1 MKTGIIGGL
10 LGSILTILVVW
21 GLGYLPKKRDW
32 SLTERQRSSIKGDI
46 TWFAR
51 IDGYADLA
59 YQDANLVAA
68 LTKPD
73 TVSLFRV
80 DAEVDGKVA
89 DYGLNSEKKLSPDE
103 VGFYSWIVTSPTSMS
118 GISACVFEPGFA
130 ISFERK
136 GRSYYALVCYS
147 CMDIIFFDE
156 QGEQVSGWG
165 MTYESAFALLHKFQA
180 AFPDDPDVQS
190 IKF

>member
-1 MKTGIIGGL
+1 MG
-10 LGSILTILVVW
+10 
-21 GLGYLPKKRDW
+21 
-32 SLTERQRSSIKGDI
+32 
-46 TWFAR
+46 
-51 IDGYADLA
+51 
-59 YQDANLVAA
+59 
-68 LTKPD
+68 
-73 TVSLFRV
+73 
-80 DAEVDGKVA
+80 AEVDGKVA